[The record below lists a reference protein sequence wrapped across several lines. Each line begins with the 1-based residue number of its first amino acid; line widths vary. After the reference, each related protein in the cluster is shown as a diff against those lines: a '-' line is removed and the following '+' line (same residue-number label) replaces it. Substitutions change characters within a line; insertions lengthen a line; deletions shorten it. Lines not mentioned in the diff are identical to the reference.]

1 MPARRVCWI
10 VPGRDVLARLTASGT
25 SGAAEIVLLDLPLET
40 WSADTEFARSGGA
53 VPIVSLERESDNA
66 LLVLIKS
73 KTTGWNGDSEAI
85 GLTH

>member
-1 MPARRVCWI
+1 M
-10 VPGRDVLARLTASGT
+10 PGRDVLAQLTASEM

-40 WSADTEFARSGGA
+40 WPADTEFAGGGGA

-73 KTTGWNGDSEAI
+73 KTIRWNGDSEAI
-85 GLTH
+85 GPTQ